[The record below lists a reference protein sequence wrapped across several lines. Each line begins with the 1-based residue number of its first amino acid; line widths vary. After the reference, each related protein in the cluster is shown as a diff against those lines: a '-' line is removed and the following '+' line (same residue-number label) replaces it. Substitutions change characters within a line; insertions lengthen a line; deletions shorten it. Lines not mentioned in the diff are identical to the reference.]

1 MSPTQPPDRH
11 YCSRSRPTRSGTPTA
26 SPRRSPRYPA
36 FVKPVIPF
44 SRIRVLSFLN
54 SSVLVGVI
62 EDFRF
67 REPARRSTYAMP
79 RRGAAVHVAAGIADI
94 AALAAQGLS
103 RRQRRW
109 RLSSRD
115 TNGAATPV
123 HPLPCRGCT
132 SAPPWILRSVATTAT
147 SPTRSRDARPRKS
160 ESDRADRCSRTLE
173 IGRRQKSRV
182 DDARECICHATAD
195 HVRVTGQ
202 IGIDRTERSDQRS
215 AWPCGETPMKASR
228 PARNFSFSSHATR
241 RSQCPPPRSSHITAA
256 T

>member
-94 AALAAQGLS
+94 AALAAQGCLDGNGAGGS
-103 RRQRRW
+103 LHAIPTAPRLRCIRSLAADAQVRRPGSCVRLQRPQRRQR
-109 RLSSRD
+109 
-115 TNGAATPV
+115 
-123 HPLPCRGCT
+123 
-132 SAPPWILRSVATTAT
+132 
-147 SPTRSRDARPRKS
+147 
-160 ESDRADRCSRTLE
+160 DRATRGRGRVKAIPVLNSGCQR
-173 IGRRQKSRV
+173 GRRSALGSK
-182 DDARECICHATAD
+182 AEP
-195 HVRVTGQ
+195 
-202 IGIDRTERSDQRS
+202 RSDS
-215 AWPCGETPMKASR
+215 KA
-228 PARNFSFSSHATR
+228 
-241 RSQCPPPRSSHITAA
+241 I
-256 T
+256 

>member
-1 MSPTQPPDRH
+1 MSVPGRGRTDGRCPSEAPCSYDRRLGLAAGKH
-11 YCSRSRPTRSGTPTA
+11 QER
-26 SPRRSPRYPA
+26 
-36 FVKPVIPF
+36 
-44 SRIRVLSFLN
+44 
-54 SSVLVGVI
+54 
-62 EDFRF
+62 
-67 REPARRSTYAMP
+67 
-79 RRGAAVHVAAGIADI
+79 RRGRPRPRGRNRRIGGVRRT
-94 AALAAQGLS
+94 GLRRMLLGESDRQPRGQS
-103 RRQRRW
+103 R
-109 RLSSRD
+109 
-115 TNGAATPV
+115 AT
-123 HPLPCRGCT
+123 RARA
-132 SAPPWILRSVATTAT
+132 S